1 MAYNNYFPATYQ
13 PFYPQ
18 YPQQPPVQGMAQQ
31 PQQQMMTPPT
41 IRAEIVQVGSRAEAL
56 NFPVG
61 AGQTQMMIM
70 RDDSAIFIK
79 SAFANGQANLDEY
92 IRKPPEPEK
101 PAADYITREEFEQRI
116 SALQRKVVNDEPI
129 SVTRTTAATAT
140 AAESGTDAS
149 AGKG

>member
-18 YPQQPPVQGMAQQ
+18 YPQQSPMQNMAQPQ
-31 PQQQMMTPPT
+31 QQQMMTPPT
-41 IRAEIVQVGSRAEAL
+41 IRAEIVQVGSKAEAI

-79 SAFANGQANLDEY
+79 SAFANGQANFDEY

-101 PAADYITREEFEQRI
+101 PTADYITREEFEQRM
-116 SALQRKVVNDEPI
+116 SALQRKVVSNEQPVSI
-129 SVTRTTAATAT
+129 SRAATSKTSTTAEPNAVT
-140 AAESGTDAS
+140 S
-149 AGKG
+149 AN

>member
-13 PFYPQ
+13 PFCPQ
-18 YPQQPPVQGMAQQ
+18 YPQQPQMQQ

-41 IRAEIVQVGSRAEAL
+41 IRAEIVQVGSKAEAL

-70 RDDSAIFIK
+70 RDDSAIYIK

-101 PAADYITREEFEQRI
+101 PTADYITREEFEQRI
-116 SALQRKVVNDEPI
+116 SALQRKVVNNGQPV
-129 SVTRTTAATAT
+129 SVSRAATAT
-140 AAESGTDAS
+140 ATAEPNAVTS
-149 AGKG
+149 AN

>member
-1 MAYNNYFPATYQ
+1 MAYNYFPATYQ

-18 YPQQPPVQGMAQQ
+18 YPQQPQMQQ

-41 IRAEIVQVGSRAEAL
+41 IRAEIVQVGSKAEAA

-92 IRKPPEPEK
+92 IKKPPEPEK
-101 PAADYITREEFEQRI
+101 PAADYVTREEFEQRI
-116 SALQRKVVNDEPI
+116 SALQRKVVNNEPV
-129 SVTRTTAATAT
+129 SVTRTATAT
-140 AAESGTDAS
+140 APESGTNAS
-149 AGKG
+149 AGQG

>member
-18 YPQQPPVQGMAQQ
+18 YQQPPIQQ
-31 PQQQMMTPPT
+31 PQQQTMTPPT
-41 IRAEIVQVGSRAEAL
+41 IRAEIIQVGSKTEAA

-70 RDDSAIFIK
+70 KDDSAIYIK

-92 IRKPPEPEK
+92 IRKPHEEPASTE
-101 PAADYITREEFEQRI
+101 YITREEFEQRI
-116 SALQRKVVNDEPI
+116 SALQRKVVNNESVP
-129 SVTRTTAATAT
+129 VTRAATAATSESNAT
-140 AAESGTDAS
+140 SS
-149 AGKG
+149 ANQN

>member
-1 MAYNNYFPATYQ
+1 MAYNNYFPVNYQ

-18 YPQQPPVQGMAQQ
+18 YPQQPQ

-41 IRAEIVQVGSRAEAL
+41 IRAEIVQVGSKTEAA

-70 RDDSAIFIK
+70 KDDSAIFIK

-101 PAADYITREEFEQRI
+101 PTADYITREEFEQRI
-116 SALQRKVVNDEPI
+116 SALQRKVVSNEQPVSI
-129 SVTRTTAATAT
+129 SRAATPKTST
-140 AAESGTDAS
+140 AAEPITNAS
-149 AGKG
+149 AGQI

>member
-1 MAYNNYFPATYQ
+1 MAYNNYFPATYPQ
-13 PFYPQ
+13 FYPQ
-18 YPQQPPVQGMAQQ
+18 YPQQP

-41 IRAEIVQVGSRAEAL
+41 IRAEIVQVGSKSEAA

-70 RDDSAIFIK
+70 KDDSAIYIK

-101 PAADYITREEFEQRI
+101 SLTDYITREEFEQRI
-116 SALQRKVVNDEPI
+116 SALQRKVVDNEPV
-129 SVTRTTAATAT
+129 SVSRTATAT
-140 AAESGTDAS
+140 AAEPGTNAS
-149 AGKG
+149 AGQI

>member
-1 MAYNNYFPATYQ
+1 MAYNYFPATYQ

-18 YPQQPPVQGMAQQ
+18 YPQQPQMQQ

-41 IRAEIVQVGSRAEAL
+41 IRAEIVQVGSKAEAA

-92 IRKPPEPEK
+92 IKKPHEDPVSAE
-101 PAADYITREEFEQRI
+101 YITRAEFEQRF
-116 SALQRKVVNDEPI
+116 SALLNQRREIGNEQPV
-129 SVTRTTAATAT
+129 SVTRAASTT
-140 AAESGTDAS
+140 AAESSANAS
-149 AGKG
+149 AGQG

>member
-1 MAYNNYFPATYQ
+1 MAYNYFPATYQ

-18 YPQQPPVQGMAQQ
+18 YPQQPQMQQ

-41 IRAEIVQVGSRAEAL
+41 IRAEIVQVGSKAEAL

-92 IRKPPEPEK
+92 VRKPPEPEK
-101 PAADYITREEFEQRI
+101 PAADYVTREEFEQRI
-116 SALQRKVVNDEPI
+116 SALQRKVVNNEPV
-129 SVTRTTAATAT
+129 SVTRAASTT
-140 AAESGTDAS
+140 AAESSANAS
-149 AGKG
+149 AG

>member
-1 MAYNNYFPATYQ
+1 MAYNNYFPATYPQ
-13 PFYPQ
+13 FYPQ
-18 YPQQPPVQGMAQQ
+18 YPQQP

-41 IRAEIVQVGSRAEAL
+41 IRAEIVQVGSKTEAA

-70 RDDSAIFIK
+70 KDDSAIYIK

-101 PAADYITREEFEQRI
+101 PLTDYITREEFEQRI
-116 SALQRKVVNDEPI
+116 SALQRKVVNNEPI
-129 SVTRTTAATAT
+129 SVIGTGTAT
-140 AAESGTDAS
+140 AAESHTDAS
-149 AGKG
+149 AVKV

>member
-1 MAYNNYFPATYQ
+1 MAYNNYFPATYPQ
-13 PFYPQ
+13 FYPQ
-18 YPQQPPVQGMAQQ
+18 YPQQPQP

-41 IRAEIVQVGSRAEAL
+41 IRAEIVQVGSKAEAL

-101 PAADYITREEFEQRI
+101 PAVDYITREEFEQRI
-116 SALQRKVVNDEPI
+116 SALQRKVVSNEPVSI
-129 SVTRTTAATAT
+129 ARTATAT
-140 AAESGTDAS
+140 AAEPGTNAS
-149 AGKG
+149 ADQI

>member
-1 MAYNNYFPATYQ
+1 MAYNYFPATYQ

-18 YPQQPPVQGMAQQ
+18 YPQQPQMQQ

-41 IRAEIVQVGSRAEAL
+41 IRAEIVQVGSKAEAA

-92 IRKPPEPEK
+92 VRKPPEPEK
-101 PAADYITREEFEQRI
+101 PAADYVTREEFEQRI
-116 SALQRKVVNDEPI
+116 SALQRKVVNNEPV
-129 SVTRTTAATAT
+129 SVTRTATSTASELGAN
-140 AAESGTDAS
+140 AS
-149 AGKG
+149 AGQV

>member
-1 MAYNNYFPATYQ
+1 MAYSSYFPATYQ
-13 PFYPQ
+13 PYYPQ
-18 YPQQPPVQGMAQQ
+18 YPQQPQ

-70 RDDSAIFIK
+70 KDDSAIFIK

-92 IRKPPEPEK
+92 IKKPPEPER
-101 PAADYITREEFEQRI
+101 PAVDYVTREEFEQRL
-116 SALQRKVVNDEPI
+116 SALQRKVVKDEQTVSIP
-129 SVTRTTAATAT
+129 RTATAT
-140 AAESGTDAS
+140 AEPNAVAS
-149 AGKG
+149 TNQV

>member
-18 YPQQPPVQGMAQQ
+18 YSQQPPMQNIAQPQ
-31 PQQQMMTPPT
+31 QQQMMTPPT
-41 IRAEIVQVGSRAEAL
+41 IRAEIVQVGSKAEAL

-92 IRKPPEPEK
+92 IRKPHEEP
-101 PAADYITREEFEQRI
+101 ASVDYITRTEFEQRL
-116 SALQRKVVNDEPI
+116 SALQRKVVSNESIP
-129 SVTRTTAATAT
+129 VTRTATAT
-140 AAESGTDAS
+140 APEPGANAS
-149 AGKG
+149 ADQI

>member
-13 PFYPQ
+13 PFYSP
-18 YPQQPPVQGMAQQ
+18 YPQQPVQNLQQ

-41 IRAEIVQVGSRAEAL
+41 IRAEIVQVGSKAEAL

-70 RDDSAIFIK
+70 KDDSAIFIK

-92 IRKPPEPEK
+92 IKKPHEDPVSAE
-101 PAADYITREEFEQRI
+101 YVTRAEFEQRL
-116 SALQRKVVNDEPI
+116 SALLNQRKENGNGQPV
-129 SVTRTTAATAT
+129 SVTRTATSA
-140 AAESGTDAS
+140 AAESNTNAS
-149 AGKG
+149 AGQI